1 MFDGIYVQNYIIS
14 MKKILFKKFI
24 KDTLKLFI
32 TMVFVLGL
40 IVWVIQAVNFLDFVT
55 EDGHSFYVYF
65 LYSTLNFPKIIHRIL
80 PFVFFISLFYQ
91 IIKYETKNELVIFWS
106 NGVKKIQFINVV
118 IFYSILMTFF
128 QIFLGSIVSPIS
140 QNEARSYIRNSNVD
154 FFPSLIKE
162 GKFIDTVS
170 NLTIFIE
177 SKSKTGKYK
186 NIFLKDLLNKKNEPE
201 KFQVIYANSGIL
213 INDNGS
219 KFFELYNGEMI
230 NKENNKITKFSFE
243 KINFNLAKYVS
254 KSTGYPKI
262 QEVPSYDLSSCL
274 YLDYKKRINEF
285 VAEYLQCKQE
295 SIKDIKTE
303 FLKRFYKPVYLPL
316 IALMC
321 CLLILKSKESD
332 SYNKFKIFL
341 FIIIFFIIV
350 ISEISLRFSASGNTA
365 TLFFVLLPILT
376 FLLFYISL
384 IAKGKL

>member
-1 MFDGIYVQNYIIS
+1 
-14 MKKILFKKFI
+14 MKKLIFTKFLI
-24 KDTLKLFI
+24 DI
-32 TMVFVLGL
+32 TKSFFLISICFSI
-40 IVWVIQAVNFLDFVT
+40 IVWAIQSVNYLELIT
-55 EDGHSFYVYF
+55 EDGHGFKVYF
-65 LYSTLNFPKIIHRIL
+65 LYTLLNFPKIFTKLL
-80 PFVFFISLFYQ
+80 PFVFFISLFSK
-91 IIKYETKNELVIFWS
+91 IIEYEMQNELIIFWS
-106 NGVKKIQFINVV
+106 NGISKIEFINVLI
-118 IFYSILMTFF
+118 IFSFLFLIFQLFF
-128 QIFLGSIVSPIS
+128 GSYLSPLS
-140 QNEARSYIRNSNVD
+140 QYKARTLLKNSNID

-262 QEVPSYDLSSCL
+262 QEVPSYDLSNCL

-341 FIIIFFIIV
+341 FVIIFFIIV